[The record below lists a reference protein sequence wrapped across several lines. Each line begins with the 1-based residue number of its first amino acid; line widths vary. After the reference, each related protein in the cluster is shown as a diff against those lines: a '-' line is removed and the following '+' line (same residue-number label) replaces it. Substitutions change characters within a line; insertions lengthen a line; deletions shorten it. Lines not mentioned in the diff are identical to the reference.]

1 MGGSATAQPDDATTT
16 NAPAAENRPK
26 LGGAITTALRLYPS
40 FRMMWLGTV
49 ATNLGQW
56 MQNIAL
62 GWYMLV
68 LTDSPLWVGL
78 IGFAAGVPYLL
89 ITLPAGALIDRAD
102 ERRVLM
108 GTQWAAMGTATMLAA
123 LILSGAAESWHLLIA
138 AAANGAIMAVNGT
151 VRQTFVPSLVPR
163 EHLANA
169 VSLNSAGANA
179 MRIIGPSIA
188 GGIIGLW
195 GVAACFIIQ
204 AFALA
209 GALAATVRI
218 APVPNTR
225 AGIAP
230 GGILDGLHEVR
241 RNPAIGSLMI
251 LTAIP
256 ATLVFPYIQLM
267 PVFARDVF
275 DIGAGGLGA
284 LMAASGVG
292 ALTGALVAATMDR
305 VERKGLAVMAL
316 TTIYCAAVAGFAASP
331 GPILAMLGL
340 FLAGVTGSIFG
351 SLSNALL
358 LLLSNARVRGRV
370 MGIYMLTSGFTPFGA
385 LALGAI
391 AERAGTPKA
400 VSGAA
405 LLAMVLVGLST
416 TRMQRL
422 RTA

>member
-1 MGGSATAQPDDATTT
+1 
-16 NAPAAENRPK
+16 
-26 LGGAITTALRLYPS
+26 
-40 FRMMWLGTV
+40 MWLGTV

-68 LTDSPLWVGL
+68 LTNSPLWVGL

-108 GTQWAAMGTATMLAA
+108 ATQWAAMGTATLLAA
-123 LILSGAAESWHLLIA
+123 LILSGSAESWHLLVA
-138 AAANGAIMAVNGT
+138 AAINGAIMAVNGT

-169 VSLNSAGANA
+169 VSLSSAGANA

-188 GGIIGLW
+188 GGIIGLF
-195 GVAACFIIQ
+195 GVAICFIIQ

-209 GALAATVRI
+209 GALLATMRI
-218 APVPNTR
+218 EPVPNER
-225 AGIAP
+225 GGIAP
-230 GGILDGLHEVR
+230 GGILDGFTEVR
-241 RNPAIGSLMI
+241 RKPAIGSLML

-275 DIGAGGLGA
+275 DIGAAGLGI

-305 VERKGLAVMAL
+305 VERKGLAVMILA
-316 TTIYCAAVAGFAASP
+316 TVYCAAVAGFAASP
-331 GPILAMLGL
+331 GPILAMVGL
-340 FLAGVTGSIFG
+340 FMAGITGSIFG

-370 MGIYMLTSGFTPFGA
+370 MGVYMLTSGFTPFGA

-400 VSGAA
+400 VTGAA

-416 TRMQRL
+416 TRMKEL
-422 RTA
+422 RTT

>member
-1 MGGSATAQPDDATTT
+1 MATSQPESSPPPTPVREPPRRSVGGSVT
-16 NAPAAENRPK
+16 
-26 LGGAITTALRLYPS
+26 LALRLYPS
-40 FRMMWLGTV
+40 FRAMWLGTV

-102 ERRVLM
+102 ERKVLM
-108 GTQWAAMGTATMLAA
+108 GTQWAAMATATALAA

-151 VRQTFVPSLVPR
+151 VRQTFVPSLVSR
-163 EHLANA
+163 DHLANA

-188 GGIIGLW
+188 GGIIGLF
-195 GVAACFIIQ
+195 GVAICFILQ
-204 AFALA
+204 AVALA
-209 GALAATVRI
+209 GALMATVRI
-218 APVPNTR
+218 EPVPNTR

-241 RNPAIGSLMI
+241 RNPALGSLMI
-251 LTAIP
+251 LTAVP

-267 PVFARDVF
+267 PVFARDVW
-275 DIGAGGLGA
+275 DIGASGLGA

-292 ALTGALVAATMDR
+292 ALTGALIAATMDR
-305 VERKGLAVMAL
+305 VERKGIAVMLL
-316 TTIYCAAVAGFAASP
+316 TTIYCAAVAAFAASP
-331 GPILAMLGL
+331 TPILAMLGL
-340 FLAGVTGSIFG
+340 FVSGVTGSIFG

-391 AERAGTPKA
+391 AESIGTPKA

-405 LLAMVLVGLST
+405 FIAMLIVGIAT

>member
-1 MGGSATAQPDDATTT
+1 
-16 NAPAAENRPK
+16 
-26 LGGAITTALRLYPS
+26 
-40 FRMMWLGTV
+40 MMWLGTV

-68 LTDSPLWVGL
+68 LTNSPLWVGL

-108 GTQWAAMGTATMLAA
+108 ATQWAAMGTATLLAA
-123 LILSGAAESWHLLIA
+123 LILSGSAESWHLLVA
-138 AAANGAIMAVNGT
+138 AAINGAIMAVNGT

-169 VSLNSAGANA
+169 VSLSSAGANA

-188 GGIIGLW
+188 GGIIGLF
-195 GVAACFIIQ
+195 GVAICFIIQ

-209 GALAATVRI
+209 GALLATMRI
-218 APVPNTR
+218 EPVPNER
-225 AGIAP
+225 GGIAP
-230 GGILDGLHEVR
+230 GGILDGFTEVR
-241 RNPAIGSLMI
+241 RKPAIGSLML

-275 DIGAGGLGA
+275 DIGAAGLGI

-305 VERKGLAVMAL
+305 VERKGLAVMILA
-316 TTIYCAAVAGFAASP
+316 TVYCAAVAGFAASP
-331 GPILAMLGL
+331 GPILAMVGL
-340 FLAGVTGSIFG
+340 FMAGITGSIFG

-370 MGIYMLTSGFTPFGA
+370 MGVYMLTSGFTPFGA

-400 VSGAA
+400 VTGAA

-416 TRMQRL
+416 TRMKEL
-422 RTA
+422 RTT